1 MILPS
6 KSISPNRA
14 LLTISGVVFD
24 ELSEP
29 KTVSS
34 LWDLIRRRFADHP
47 ISYGWFILSVD
58 LLFLMNLVWFDQVGL
73 LHRARGTG

>member
-1 MILPS
+1 MILPN

-14 LLTISGVVFD
+14 LLTISGIVFE

-29 KTVSS
+29 KTVSG
-34 LWDLIRRRFADHP
+34 LWDLIRSRFEDHP

-58 LLFLMNLVWFDQVGL
+58 LLLLMNLVWFDQVGL